1 MKRWTWMLAVVF
13 LLLVV
18 AQLSAQ
24 SNEKTVSGEQL
35 YLQNCAAC
43 HGQNREGVPP
53 AFPSLKDIGSR
64 MDEAAIRQ
72 QIKNGKNAMP
82 SFKHLSDAEIDASV
96 AYLLGK
102 KEVTV
107 TEKPLT
113 PVELGRRLFVG
124 NCATCHQATIHDP
137 EPAGLPVE
145 HPMMKPAPLA
155 GATKRFTKEQ
165 FFMILDHGPMYMPS
179 FAHLSQEE
187 KEALWAYAKSLEGK
201 GEPSGPTM
209 MQMRMNRGGGMEH
222 PMGMGE
228 HPRGREHPGMMGR
241 GKRRGG
247 MGRGMGM
254 RRQKTIP
261 RFTIDDVARA
271 IQEHIQFGE
280 RLNNGYYVVLDKQTN
295 TPLLLKLEKIHTER
309 LARLANGQFF
319 ACVDMKEKGGTLY
332 DIDFF
337 LAPTDGKLAIT
348 DVFVHKVNG
357 KPRYRWVEENG
368 VWKRVP
374 VK

>member
-1 MKRWTWMLAVVF
+1 MTKQHVLFCLLGMVILAF
-13 LLLVV
+13 PIL
-18 AQLSAQ
+18 AQNSG
-24 SNEKTVSGEQL
+24 STVTGEQL

-64 MDEAAIRQ
+64 MDEEAIRQ
-72 QIKNGKNAMP
+72 QIINGKNAMP
-82 SFKHLSDAEIDASV
+82 AFKHLSKAEIDAIV
-96 AYLLGK
+96 AFLLGK
-102 KEVTV
+102 KEITV
-107 TEKPLT
+107 EEKPLT

-155 GATKRFTKEQ
+155 GATKRFTKQQ

-179 FAHLSQEE
+179 FAHLSPEE
-187 KEALWAYAKSLEGK
+187 KEALWAFAKSLEGK

-209 MQMRMNRGGGMEH
+209 MQMRMSGEH

-228 HPRGREHPGMMGR
+228 HPRGREHPGMMRRGMRGR
-241 GKRRGG
+241 GRMG
-247 MGRGMGM
+247 MGRGM
-254 RRQKTIP
+254 RSQSSSP
-261 RFTIDDVARA
+261 RFTINDVAQA
-271 IQEHIQFGE
+271 IREHVRFGE

-295 TPLLLKLEKIHTER
+295 TPLLLKLEKIHTDR
-309 LARLANGQFF
+309 LARLENGQFF
-319 ACVDMKEKGGTLY
+319 ACVDMKEKSGTMY

-337 LAPTDGKLAIT
+337 LAPMNGKLAIT

-357 KPRYRWVEENG
+357 KPRYRWVEEKG
-368 VWKRVP
+368 VWKRVE
-374 VK
+374 VTDNN